1 MLIDIQHTHTHT
13 HTLCDTIT
21 ILYLIVESGVTEF
34 LPEHVQ
40 PLLDDLLPVRHG
52 ELSQRKQDGAL
63 LLGEGLQ

>member
-1 MLIDIQHTHTHT
+1 
-13 HTLCDTIT
+13 
-21 ILYLIVESGVTEF
+21 LYLIVESGVTEF